1 MLAHV
6 SKVMEDK
13 KPEEMGP
20 VDSSTARTIERD
32 ALLASMLQEI
42 EDRQTALI
50 LTWDH
55 LRARA
60 RRQEM
65 TQWQIYQTCSCHQKE
80 KEEEKSE

>member
-1 MLAHV
+1 
-6 SKVMEDK
+6 MEDK

-60 RRQEM
+60 RRQET
-65 TQWQIYQTCSCHQKE
+65 TQWQLYRVCSCPRKE
-80 KEEEKSE
+80 KEEEKKE